1 MKRIIIFSTLLVALV
16 STHVFAQDPTRFAEE
31 VKKFE
36 NAAANYPE
44 ANRIVFTGSS
54 SIRLWV
60 DFKSYFPNHNV
71 INTGF
76 GGSETSDLLHYK
88 DLLISQ
94 FKPKQVFIYEGDN
107 DINSGKAPNAVIGD
121 IAVLVTQLL
130 DEGVESIVL
139 ISAKPSIAR
148 WELKETY
155 EEFNEKL
162 AKLSMI
168 IPNVYY
174 ADTWSTMMLNDGT
187 LQQDIF
193 LEDDLHMNKK
203 GYDLWIDE
211 IRPLLIQ
218 GK

>member
-1 MKRIIIFSTLLVALV
+1 M
-16 STHVFAQDPTRFAEE
+16 
-31 VKKFE
+31 
-36 NAAANYPE
+36 
-44 ANRIVFTGSS
+44 
-54 SIRLWV
+54 
-60 DFKSYFPNHNV
+60 
-71 INTGF
+71 
-76 GGSETSDLLHYK
+76 
-88 DLLISQ
+88 ISQ

>member
-1 MKRIIIFSTLLVALV
+1 MKRVILTLFIVAISV
-16 STHVFAQDPTRFAEE
+16 TAAMAQDPARFAEE

-36 NAAANYPE
+36 KAAANYPE

-60 DFKSYFPNHNV
+60 DFDSYFPNHNV

-107 DINSGKAPNAVIGD
+107 DINSGKEPNAVIGD

-187 LQQDIF
+187 LRQDIF

-211 IRPLLIQ
+211 IRPLLIK